1 MKLNGGINMYTN
13 INSKI
18 QNERI
23 NGEDCRGRKVRFLG
37 KNGYTSELE
46 LAKNK
51 IKINQIL
58 TVKEIYVGRS
68 SSTVAFE
75 EIEGE
80 YNTVMFED
88 VIE

>member
-1 MKLNGGINMYTN
+1 MKLSGGIDTYSYTN
-13 INSKI
+13 RKA
-18 QNERI
+18 QNERV

-37 KNGYTSELE
+37 KNGYPAELE
-46 LAKNK
+46 FAKNK

-58 TVKEIYVGRS
+58 TVKEVYVGRS
-68 SSTVAFE
+68 SSTVVFE

-88 VIE
+88 VTE